1 MTNSWKSVPDYE
13 LLYEINTLGEIKSIG
28 RDKLMK
34 HHIDKGGYPKVTLC
48 KQGKHKTYLVHRLVA
63 LVFIPTID
71 ASLEINHIDGNKQN
85 NSVINLE
92 WCTREANQQHAFLT
106 GLNKAPRNMLNR
118 KHSEETKLKISNA
131 AKGRKAWN
139 KGLTSSQE
147 TKDKISLARIGKT
160 MSIELRARLSEI
172 HKERYKRQKQ

>member
-13 LLYEINTLGEIKSIG
+13 SLYEINTLGEIRSVG
-28 RDKLMK
+28 RNKLMK

-63 LVFIPTID
+63 LAFIPSID
-71 ASLEINHIDGNKQN
+71 ISLEVNHIDGNKQN
-85 NSVINLE
+85 NSVSNLE
-92 WCTREANQQHAFLT
+92 WCTRQANQQHAFCT

-118 KHSEETKLKISNA
+118 KHSEESKLKMSQSA
-131 AKGRKAWN
+131 MGRKAWN
-139 KGLTSSQE
+139 KGLSSSEE
-147 TKDKISLARIGKT
+147 TKKKISLARTGKT

-172 HKERYKRQKQ
+172 HKERYKTKKK